1 MSVVPIRHIHAVEK
15 FHLLFLA
22 QLGARVEKKLY
33 ALKGGCNLRFFFKS
47 IRYSQDIDF
56 DVRTIARET
65 LRKNV
70 NQILTGSGFKRIL
83 RSSKIELTQLSE
95 PKQTDTTQRWKVH
108 VRVEGSPADL
118 PSRIEFSRRRFDE
131 GVVFEAFDAEIARIH
146 DLRPILA
153 SHYGLEAAFAQK
165 IDALTGRAQTQA
177 RDIFDLALL
186 AERGGPALKIRA
198 EKKKA
203 AVAAENAMS
212 VSFDQFKSQVVAY
225 LPPEYQEHYGTQ
237 KIWDSL
243 QENVIKI
250 LESL

>member
-1 MSVVPIRHIHAVEK
+1 MTIGDIQAVEK

-22 QLGARVEKKLY
+22 QLGSRVDKRLY
-33 ALKGGCNLRFFFKS
+33 ALKGGCNLRFFWKS

-56 DVRTIARET
+56 DVHTIARET

-70 NQILTGSGFKRIL
+70 NQMLSAPGFSRIL
-83 RSSKIELTQLSE
+83 RSSKIELGQLSE

-108 VRVEGSPADL
+108 LRVDGSPADL
-118 PSRIEFSRRRFDE
+118 PTKIEFSRRKFDK
-131 GVVFEAFDAEIARIH
+131 GVIFEPLDPEIARIH

-165 IDALTGRAQTQA
+165 IGALAGRAQRQA

-186 AERGGPALKIRA
+186 AERRSALKVQKA
-198 EKKKA
+198 NKKL
-203 AVAAENAMS
+203 AVACENAMS

-225 LPPEYQEHYGTQ
+225 LPPEYQAHYGTR
-237 KIWDSL
+237 KVWDSL
-243 QENVIKI
+243 QENVVKS
-250 LESL
+250 LEGA